1 MTTEARCDIGII
13 MGSQSDWETMRHAA
27 DTLDRLGV
35 AYETRIVSA
44 HRTPDRLYEYA
55 RSAQGRGL
63 KAIIAGAGGA
73 AHLPGMAAAMTTL
86 PVLGVPVE
94 SRTLRGVD
102 SLLSIVQMPA
112 GVPVATFAI
121 GQAGAVNAALF
132 AAAILALADPKAAAA
147 LAEWRRSADRC
158 RRRASGDRESG
169 HRYSGQP
176 MMLPPGSTI
185 GILGGGQL
193 GRMTALAA
201 ARLGY
206 RTHIFVNE
214 PDSPAVQVS
223 AAATIAP
230 FGDAAA
236 LARFAAAVDVATCEF
251 ENVPAA
257 ALRRVA
263 AKRPVL
269 PRPEII
275 EIAQDR
281 LREKTFLRSIGVAT
295 AEFRAV
301 DSPAA
306 LDAALRELGRP
317 AVLKTVR
324 LGYDGKGQVMLDAD
338 TEAEEAWR
346 RMGAPHGILE
356 GFVDFACEISVVAGA
371 RRRRRAGSLSGGRE
385 PPRQPHPRHHGRAG
399 PRSRP
404 RSRPRPMRIA
414 RHIAERLDL
423 VGVLAVEMFVTRRG
437 RSSSTSWRRGR
448 TIPATGRSTPASPAS
463 SSSWCARS
471 AACRSARPSATRTR

>member
-1 MTTEARCDIGII
+1 MT
-13 MGSQSDWETMRHAA
+13 
-27 DTLDRLGV
+27 
-35 AYETRIVSA
+35 
-44 HRTPDRLYEYA
+44 P
-55 RSAQGRGL
+55 
-63 KAIIAGAGGA
+63 
-73 AHLPGMAAAMTTL
+73 L

-147 LAEWRRSADRC
+147 LAEWRRSADRR
-158 RRRASGDRESG
+158 RRRASGDGQPG

-176 MMLPPGSTI
+176 LMLPPGSTI

-201 ARLGY
+201 ASLGY

-236 LARFAAAVDVATCEF
+236 LARFAAAIDVATCEF

-281 LREKTFLRSIGVAT
+281 LREKNFLRSIGVAT

-324 LGYDGKGQVMLDAD
+324 LGYDGKGQV
-338 TEAEEAWR
+338 
-346 RMGAPHGILE
+346 H
-356 GFVDFACEISVVAGA
+356 A
-371 RRRRRAGSLSGGRE
+371 RRRYRRRGGVAA
-385 PPRQPHPRHHGRAG
+385 HGRGRTASSKALSISPARSRSSLARAADG
-399 PRSRP
+399 ALAAYPAVENRHVNHILTPRSRRPASRP
-404 RSRPRPMRIA
+404 RSRPRPMRSPAISPSGSTSSA
-414 RHIAERLDL
+414 CSRSRCSSP
-423 VGVLAVEMFVTRRG
+423 RRG

-463 SSSWCARS
+463 SSSWCGRS